1 MAQPAK
7 QENMDYLKLS
17 ENESIKKLIE
27 NEGVGDKEK
36 IIYSEKITK
45 INRKGKKQD
54 RYLMITNKAI
64 YNLKPK
70 KYNKSKRR
78 VTIRDV
84 SMITLSALSPEFAVH
99 VTSEYDYHLCS
110 KSKDKITEVLT
121 DLYKKETMGNKLLVV
136 YSELKHLKDI
146 IVTKKLAKFEV
157 FVPLRICDLYIYI
170 YCIV

>member
-27 NEGVGDKEK
+27 NEGIGDKEK

-54 RYLMITNKAI
+54 RYLMITNKAV

-78 VTIRDV
+78 VALRDL

-157 FVPLRICDLYIYI
+157 FVPLRICDFINILYFT
-170 YCIV
+170 